1 MYARPW
7 WPSWKLAAIAA
18 SMGMAGSIF
27 TAGQRVRPVR
37 STTPS
42 KQVSVRSLRGR

>member
-27 TAGQRVRPVR
+27 AAGQRLRPVR
-37 STTPS
+37 TTNS
-42 KQVSVRSLRGR
+42 SRRVSVRSVRAR